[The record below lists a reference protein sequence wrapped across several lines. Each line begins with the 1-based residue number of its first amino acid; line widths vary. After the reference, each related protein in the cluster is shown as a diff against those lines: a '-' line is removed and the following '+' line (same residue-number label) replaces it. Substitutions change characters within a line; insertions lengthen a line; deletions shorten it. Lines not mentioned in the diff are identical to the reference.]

1 MRGRAFALLAML
13 GVSGALLA
21 TPAHANDTKV
31 RIWTP
36 TPVVPERLD
45 AAYDAPAVRPVK
57 VNVKVVFNYPDLRVR
72 AYKRALG
79 QLYPGYIG
87 PFGGQLYPF

>member
-1 MRGRAFALLAML
+1 MRSDTRALLAVL
-13 GVSGALLA
+13 GLWSFLLA
-21 TPAHANDTKV
+21 TPAHANDPKV

-45 AAYDAPAVRPVK
+45 AAYDGPVVRPVK
-57 VNVKVVFNYPDLRVR
+57 VNVKVVFNHPDLRVR